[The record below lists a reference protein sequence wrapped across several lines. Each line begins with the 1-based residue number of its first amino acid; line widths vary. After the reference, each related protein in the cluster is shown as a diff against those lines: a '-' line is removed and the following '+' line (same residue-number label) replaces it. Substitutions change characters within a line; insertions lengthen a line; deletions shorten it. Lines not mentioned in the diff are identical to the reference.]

1 MERFDVLV
9 VGSGSGMTIVEGALN
24 KGLRVALVEKD
35 LLGGTCLNRG
45 CIPSKMVIYPADVV
59 QEIKRAVAL
68 GVKATIDEVDFRVI
82 MDRMRGSIA
91 EDRRHMEESV
101 KQIEKLSYYP
111 VSGEFTG
118 DYRMRVGGEE
128 VEAKNVF
135 LVSGARPDVP
145 PIKGLDKVS
154 YLTSRDIWEMKQ
166 PPRSMMI
173 IGGGYIAAEMAHFFS
188 NVGVEVK
195 ILSRSPR
202 LLRHGEP
209 EVSEILTQAL
219 RTRMCVRTGVE
230 FIEVNESDGLKEV
243 TVKDAKGETRIHRA
257 ESILVAAGQRG
268 NADLLKVEKTGVQAD
283 ARGYVK
289 VNEFY
294 ETSKPRIWA
303 FGDAIGRAMFKH
315 VANREAE
322 LVWHSFDHGHRQT
335 LDYDKVPYA
344 VFSWP
349 QVAAVGITE
358 EEAAKR
364 GLKYLV
370 GAYSYGDTAYG
381 SAMGEE
387 DGFVKLIVEEETY
400 RILGCHIV
408 GPHAAILIQEVITA
422 MNAGDG
428 SVYPLVDAMH
438 IHPALSE
445 VVQRCVWHLQKPGHT
460 HA

>member
-24 KGLRVALVEKD
+24 KGLRVALVERD
-35 LLGGTCLNRG
+35 YLGGTCLNRG

-59 QEIKRAVAL
+59 QEVKKAAAL
-68 GVKATIDEVDFRVI
+68 GVKATIDEIDFKAV
-82 MDRMRGSIA
+82 MERMRGSIS
-91 EDRRHMEESV
+91 EDRRHIEESV
-101 KQIEKLSYYP
+101 KQIENLTHYP

-128 VEAKNVF
+128 IEAKNVF
-135 LVSGARPDVP
+135 LVSGARPEIP
-145 PIKGLDKVS
+145 KIKGLDGVN
-154 YLTSRDIWEMKQ
+154 YFTSRDIWEMRQ
-166 PPRSMMI
+166 PPRSMII
-173 IGGGYIAAEMAHFFS
+173 IGGGYISAEMAHFFS
-188 NVGVEVK
+188 SVGVDVK
-195 ILSRSPR
+195 ILTRSPR
-202 LLRHGEP
+202 LLSHAEP
-209 EVSEILTQAL
+209 EVGETLTQAL
-219 RTRMCVRTGVE
+219 RARMCIRTGVE
-230 FIEVNESDGLKEV
+230 FIEVNEAGGLKEV
-243 TVKDAKGETRIHRA
+243 TIKDAKGETRIHRA
-257 ESILVAAGQRG
+257 ESLLIATGQRG
-268 NADLLKVEKTGVQAD
+268 NADQLKVEKTGVQAD

-289 VNEFY
+289 VNEHY

-322 LVWHSFDHGHRQT
+322 LVWHSFDHGHKQT
-335 LDYDKVPYA
+335 LDYDKIPYA
-344 VFSWP
+344 VFTSP

-358 EEAAKR
+358 EEAKRR
-364 GLKYLV
+364 GLNYLV

-381 SAMGEE
+381 SVMGEE
-387 DGFVKLIVEEETY
+387 DGLVKLIVEDKTY

-408 GPHAAILIQEVITA
+408 GPQAAILIHEVIVA

-428 SVYPLVDAMH
+428 SIYPLIDAMH

-445 VVQRCVWHLQKPGHT
+445 VVQRSVWNLQKPGHT

>member
-24 KGLRVALVEKD
+24 KGLRVALVERD

-45 CIPSKMVIYPADVV
+45 CIPSKMVIYPADVM
-59 QEIKRAVAL
+59 QEVKRASSL
-68 GVKATIDEVDFRVI
+68 GVKASIDVDFPAI
-82 MDRMRGSIA
+82 MERMRRNIA

-101 KQIEKLSYYP
+101 KKIDALKHYA

-128 VEAKNVF
+128 IEAKNIF
-135 LVSGARPDVP
+135 LVSGARPEIP
-145 PIKGLDKVS
+145 QIKGLDKVS
-154 YLTSRDIWEMKQ
+154 FYTSRDVWDMRT
-166 PPRSMMI
+166 PPRSMII

-188 NVGVEVK
+188 SVGVEVK
-195 ILSRSPR
+195 ILTRSPT
-202 LLRHGEP
+202 LLRHAEP
-209 EVSEILTQAL
+209 EVSETLTQAM
-219 RTRMCVRTGVE
+219 RARMCVRTGLEFVE
-230 FIEVNESDGLKEV
+230 VAEADGLKEV
-243 TVKDAKGETRIHRA
+243 TVRGVKGETRTHRA
-257 ESILVAAGQRG
+257 ESLLVATGQRG
-268 NADLLKVEKTGVQAD
+268 NADQLKVEKTGVKAD
-283 ARGYVK
+283 ERGYIN
-289 VNEFY
+289 VNEHY
-294 ETSKPRIWA
+294 ETGKPRIWA
-303 FGDAIGRAMFKH
+303 FGDAIGKAMFKH

-322 LVWHSFDHGHRQT
+322 IVWHGFDHGHRQT

-344 VFSWP
+344 VFTSP

-358 EEAAKR
+358 EEARRR

-370 GAYSYGDTAYG
+370 GSYSYGDTAYG

-387 DGFVKLIVEEETY
+387 DGFVKLMVEEETY

-408 GPHAAILIQEVITA
+408 GPHAAILIQEVVTA
-422 MNAGDG
+422 MYAGDG

-445 VVQRCVWHLQKPGHT
+445 VVQRTVWHLKKPV
-460 HA
+460 AA

>member
-68 GVKATIDEVDFRVI
+68 GVKATIDEVDFRAI

-387 DGFVKLIVEEETY
+387 DGFAKLIVEEETY

-438 IHPALSE
+438 IHHALSE